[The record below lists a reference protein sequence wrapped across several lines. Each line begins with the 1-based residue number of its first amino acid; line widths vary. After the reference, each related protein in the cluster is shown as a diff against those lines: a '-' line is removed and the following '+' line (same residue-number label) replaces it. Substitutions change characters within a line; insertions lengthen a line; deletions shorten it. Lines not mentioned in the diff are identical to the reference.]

1 MALVFAYGGNYFI
14 RFNEIHFQSIKNL
27 YLSVFICTLK

>member
-1 MALVFAYGGNYFI
+1 MALVFGYGESYFI
-14 RFNEIHFQSIKNL
+14 LFNEIHFQFIKNL